1 MHVRRAALAFT
12 DRSGSC
18 DPDTPETSRFSCM
31 LFSSVHGVSDY
42 AGPMNHSRLARLT
55 VLPSASLIASASW
68 SRTLFEAQYPAH
80 RYLYLHFKCDLA
92 ITPARLK
99 ARMDSLLPFLYDSFI
114 RDNIPV
120 YPGVLWNRY
129 PFLQLVEPVEGD

>member
-1 MHVRRAALAFT
+1 
-12 DRSGSC
+12 
-18 DPDTPETSRFSCM
+18 
-31 LFSSVHGVSDY
+31 
-42 AGPMNHSRLARLT
+42 MNHSRLSRLT

-99 ARMDSLLPFLYDSFI
+99 ARMDSLLPFLYDFFI

-120 YPGVLWNRY
+120 YPGVLGNRN
-129 PFLQLVEPVEGD
+129 PFLQFFNPVQDGVDLT